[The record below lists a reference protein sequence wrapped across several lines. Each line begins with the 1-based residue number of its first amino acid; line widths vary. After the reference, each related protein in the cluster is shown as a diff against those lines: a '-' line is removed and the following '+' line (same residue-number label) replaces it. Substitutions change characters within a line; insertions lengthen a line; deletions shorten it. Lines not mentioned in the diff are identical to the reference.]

1 MNRPEVIELNR
12 LLARLHKSL
21 AGDRSKLTPADRV
34 RLAYLETVRAMKPG
48 KVKG

>member
-12 LLARLHKSL
+12 LLARLRCL

-48 KVKG
+48 KAKGR